1 LKFRNGFFEKGLGLE
16 NGEKA
21 SAKQS
26 AIQRKKIKMAI
37 I

>member
-21 SAKQS
+21 SVKQS